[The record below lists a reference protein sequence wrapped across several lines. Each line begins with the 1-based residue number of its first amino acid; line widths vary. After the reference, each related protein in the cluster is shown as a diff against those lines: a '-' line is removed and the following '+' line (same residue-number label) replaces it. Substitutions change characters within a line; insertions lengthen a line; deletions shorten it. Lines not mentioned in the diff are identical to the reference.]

1 MITYIII
8 AICSAAAAG
17 AAAWLVSRSVYK
29 SQMEVKELSLRNECD
44 SQILTLK
51 KELES
56 AALVHQ
62 SELNAR
68 TEILKKE
75 NEALKE
81 MFSKEKENAQQMSRQ
96 TQENYEKA
104 LKEMKETVVNSMTAE
119 TEKLLKTREKELK
132 EGNQTNMDGIL
143 KPLKESISAMEKA
156 MKDNADSH
164 LKSTTEL
171 SEQLKNAVKEMQE
184 KTSDVGRKAD
194 TLSEAL
200 TGKPKVQGCFGE
212 NFLDAILAGEGLQ
225 EGTHYTREAAND
237 DLSRPD
243 FVFHFK
249 DGYEEK
255 DLVVDSKVSLTAF
268 VDYMNATTP
277 EDKASALDRHIKS
290 VRKHID
296 ELSRKEY
303 AKKRAKSF
311 ADYVLMFM
319 PRDMAFRVALEADP
333 MLWQEAYQ
341 KNVLIATEQTIM
353 PFLKIIQL
361 TWNKFQQDTNTQ
373 KITIAAQNM
382 IDRVGAFYDAYI
394 DLGKKLKSVT
404 TAYNSGV
411 SKLKEGGQSITTSA
425 KQVMELGVKRSKGK
439 EFIVPDQMIE
449 IESDNE

>member
-1 MITYIII
+1 MVICIVI
-8 AICSAAAAG
+8 AACAALVAG
-17 AAAWLVSRSVYK
+17 AAVWMGLRSTYK
-29 SQMEVKELSLRNECD
+29 SQMETRELLLRNEYD
-44 SQILTLK
+44 SQILSLK

-56 AALVHQ
+56 QALLHQ
-62 SELNAR
+62 SEVNSQ
-68 TEILKKE
+68 KE
-75 NEALKE
+75 
-81 MFSKEKENAQQMSRQ
+81 MSRQ
-96 TQENYEKA
+96 AQENYEKA

-119 TEKLLKTREKELK
+119 TEKLLKAREKELK
-132 EGNQTNMDGIL
+132 EGNQNNMDGIL
-143 KPLKESISAMEKA
+143 KHLKESISAMEKA
-156 MKDNADSH
+156 MKDNASSH
-164 LKSTTEL
+164 LETTAKL

-225 EGTHYTREAAND
+225 EGTHYTREAANE

-277 EDKASALDRHIKS
+277 EEKSAALDRHIKS
-290 VRKHID
+290 VRKHIE

-373 KITIAAQNM
+373 KITVAAQNM

-404 TAYNSGV
+404 SAYNSGI

>member
-1 MITYIII
+1 MITTIVI
-8 AICSAAAAG
+8 ALCSAIAAG
-17 AAAWLVSRSVYK
+17 IAAWVLTSSIYK
-29 SQMEVKELSLRNECD
+29 SKIEGQALIHKSELNT
-44 SQILTLK
+44 QIELLK
-51 KELES
+51 KEKES
-56 AALVHQ
+56 SA
-62 SELNAR
+62 EMAR
-68 TEILKKE
+68 Q
-75 NEALKE
+75 A
-81 MFSKEKENAQQMSRQ
+81 
-96 TQENYEKA
+96 QENYERA
-104 LKEMKETVVNSMTAE
+104 LKEMKETVVSSMTAE

-132 EGNQTNMDGIL
+132 EGNQNNMDGIL
-143 KPLKESISAMEKA
+143 KPLKESITAMEKA
-156 MKDNADSH
+156 MKDNAVSH

-171 SEQLKNAVKEMQE
+171 SEQLKQAVKEMQE

-249 DGYEEK
+249 DGFEEK

-268 VDYMNATTP
+268 VDYMNAENP
-277 EDKASALDRHIKS
+277 EDKKEALDRHIKS

-319 PRDMAFRVALEADP
+319 PRDMAFRVALEAEP
-333 MLWQEAYQ
+333 LLWQEAYQ

-373 KITIAAQNM
+373 KITVAAQNM
-382 IDRVGAFYDAYI
+382 IDRVGAFYDAYT
-394 DLGKKLKSVT
+394 DLGKKLKAVNTS
-404 TAYNSGV
+404 YNSGI

-425 KQVMELGVKRSKGK
+425 KQVMELGIRRSKGK
-439 EFIVPDQMIE
+439 DFVVPDQMIE
-449 IESDNE
+449 LESEIE

>member
-1 MITYIII
+1 MITSIII
-8 AICSAAAAG
+8 AICAG
-17 AAAWLVSRSVYK
+17 AAAGVAVWLTSRSIYR
-29 SQMEVKELSLRNECD
+29 SQMEVRELSLRNECD
-44 SQILTLK
+44 AQVLTLK

-56 AALVHQ
+56 QAMLHQ
-62 SELNAR
+62 SELNAK
-68 TEILKKE
+68 TEALKKE
-75 NEALKE
+75 KE
-81 MFSKEKENAQQMSRQ
+81 SAQEMVRQ
-96 TQENYEKA
+96 AQENYEKA
-104 LKEMKETVVNSMTAE
+104 LKEMKETVVSSMTAE

-132 EGNQTNMDGIL
+132 DGNQSNMDGIL

-171 SEQLKNAVKEMQE
+171 SEQLKRAVKDMQE

-268 VDYMNATTP
+268 VDYMNAATP

-373 KITIAAQNM
+373 KITTAAQNM

-404 TAYNSGV
+404 TAYNSGI

>member
-1 MITYIII
+1 MIIII
-8 AICSAAAAG
+8 AGTGVVTAAITWLSTRSYFKAHLQAQEEMHAGRIKDMEKMAA
-17 AAAWLVSRSVYK
+17 
-29 SQMEVKELSLRNECD
+29 Q
-44 SQILTLK
+44 
-51 KELES
+51 
-56 AALVHQ
+56 
-62 SELNAR
+62 
-68 TEILKKE
+68 
-75 NEALKE
+75 
-81 MFSKEKENAQQMSRQ
+81 AQA
-96 TQENYEKA
+96 NYDKA
-104 LKEMKETVVNSMTAE
+104 LAQMKETVVASMTAE
-119 TEKLLKTREKELK
+119 TEKLLRKREKELS
-132 EGNQTNMDGIL
+132 EGNQSTMDGIL
-143 KPLKESISAMEKA
+143 KPLKESICAMEKA
-156 MKDNADSH
+156 MKDNASSH
-164 LKSTTEL
+164 LETTTKL
-171 SEQLKNAVKEMQE
+171 SEQLKNAVREMQE

-194 TLSEAL
+194 SLSEAL
-200 TGKPKVQGCFGE
+200 TGRPKVQGCFGE
-212 NFLDAILAGEGLQ
+212 NFLEAILAGEGLQ
-225 EGTHYTREAAND
+225 EGKHYSREAANE

-277 EDKASALDRHIKS
+277 EDKASALDRHLKS

>member
-1 MITYIII
+1 MVICIVI
-8 AICSAAAAG
+8 AACAALVAG
-17 AAAWLVSRSVYK
+17 AAVWMVLRSTYK
-29 SQMEVKELSLRNECD
+29 SQMETRELLLRNEYD
-44 SQILTLK
+44 SQILSLK

-56 AALVHQ
+56 QALLHQ
-62 SELNAR
+62 SEVNSQ
-68 TEILKKE
+68 KE
-75 NEALKE
+75 
-81 MFSKEKENAQQMSRQ
+81 MSRQ
-96 TQENYEKA
+96 AQENYEKA
-104 LKEMKETVVNSMTAE
+104 LKEMKEIVVNSMTAE
-119 TEKLLKTREKELK
+119 TEKLLKAREKELK
-132 EGNQTNMDGIL
+132 EGNQNNMDGIL

-156 MKDNADSH
+156 MKDNASSH
-164 LKSTTEL
+164 LETTAKL

-225 EGTHYTREAAND
+225 EGTHYTREAANE

-277 EDKASALDRHIKS
+277 EEKSAALDRHIKS

-373 KITIAAQNM
+373 KITVAAQNM

-404 TAYNSGV
+404 TAYNSGI

>member
-1 MITYIII
+1 MITTIVI
-8 AICSAAAAG
+8 ALCSAIAAG
-17 AAAWLVSRSVYK
+17 MAAWVLTSSIYK
-29 SQMEVKELSLRNECD
+29 SKIEGQALIHKSELNT
-44 SQILTLK
+44 QIELLK
-51 KELES
+51 KEKES
-56 AALVHQ
+56 SA
-62 SELNAR
+62 EMAR
-68 TEILKKE
+68 Q
-75 NEALKE
+75 A
-81 MFSKEKENAQQMSRQ
+81 
-96 TQENYEKA
+96 QENYERA
-104 LKEMKETVVNSMTAE
+104 LKEMKETVVSSMTAE

-132 EGNQTNMDGIL
+132 EGNQNNMDGIL
-143 KPLKESISAMEKA
+143 KPLKESITAMEKA
-156 MKDNADSH
+156 MKDNAVSH

-171 SEQLKNAVKEMQE
+171 SEQLKQAVKEMQE

-249 DGYEEK
+249 DGFEEK

-268 VDYMNATTP
+268 VDYMNAENP
-277 EDKASALDRHIKS
+277 EDKKEALDRHIKS

-319 PRDMAFRVALEADP
+319 PRDMAFRVALEAEP
-333 MLWQEAYQ
+333 LLWQEAYQ

-373 KITIAAQNM
+373 KITVAAQNM
-382 IDRVGAFYDAYI
+382 IDRVGAFYDAYT
-394 DLGKKLKSVT
+394 DLGKKLKAVNTS
-404 TAYNSGV
+404 YNSGI

-425 KQVMELGVKRSKGK
+425 KQVMELGIKRSKGK

-449 IESDNE
+449 IESEIE

>member
-1 MITYIII
+1 MITSIII
-8 AICSAAAAG
+8 AICAG
-17 AAAWLVSRSVYK
+17 AAAGVAVWLTSRSIYR
-29 SQMEVKELSLRNECD
+29 SQMEVRELSLRNECD
-44 SQILTLK
+44 AQVLTLK

-56 AALVHQ
+56 QAMLHQ
-62 SELNAR
+62 SELNAK
-68 TEILKKE
+68 TEALKKE
-75 NEALKE
+75 KE
-81 MFSKEKENAQQMSRQ
+81 SAQEMVRQ
-96 TQENYEKA
+96 AQENYEKA
-104 LKEMKETVVNSMTAE
+104 LKEMKETVVSSMTAE

-171 SEQLKNAVKEMQE
+171 SEQLKRAVKDMQE

-268 VDYMNATTP
+268 VDYMNAATP

-361 TWNKFQQDTNTQ
+361 TWNMFQQDTNTQ
-373 KITIAAQNM
+373 KITTAAQNM

-404 TAYNSGV
+404 TAYNSGI